1 MAEAAARDEVDEC
14 GDVLNPT
21 SRVRFRPLTFRQE
34 GPEHV
39 VGCRDISVYISVP
52 PVGVE
57 AIRLLQEGATID
69 EAQRRLAGAGADEP
83 PDVRDF
89 VDTLIQVGLV
99 EEVDGHPTPYA
110 VHPEVDEMRG
120 VAILQGL
127 RSEHVRWLVGP
138 IGLALHVAA
147 FAAVLV
153 LLALHPSFLPLSRD
167 FFVLP
172 WYSLNTALVVA
183 TCALTMFFHEMGHV
197 VAARAMGVDARLDVS
212 RRLWNLVA
220 ESKLGDIWA
229 LSRRARMVVYI
240 GGVIVNIWI
249 FLACLVV
256 AMQIGPSPAQR
267 WLRLV
272 MVLEFYS
279 TAWQLAFVVKTDLHY
294 FLADLFY
301 ARNLMEQSRAYLY
314 GKLSRV
320 LPRYF
325 QPSDLDDLPVMER
338 RFVRV
343 YAWISVVAI
352 GLAAVLFFGYI
363 APWLVRTIVGSV
375 LALLAAH
382 SAAAVTDAVVTL
394 VALGVQ
400 GSIIAYVFWR
410 DQARPLIRRVR
421 DPRPLPAPALEGS
434 TAG

>member
-1 MAEAAARDEVDEC
+1 MAEAVARDDVDEC
-14 GDVLNPT
+14 MALNPT
-21 SRVRFRPLTFRQE
+21 SRVRFRPLTFREE

-39 VGCRDISVYISVP
+39 VGCRDVSVYISVP
-52 PVGVE
+52 AVGVE
-57 AIRLLQEGATID
+57 AIRLLEAGATIE
-69 EAQRRLAGAGADEP
+69 EAERRLAGGEDEA

-89 VDTLIQVGLV
+89 VDTLMQVGLV
-99 EEVDGHPTPYA
+99 LEVDGRPTPF
-110 VHPEVDEMRG
+110 VPHPEADEAQG
-120 VAILQGL
+120 VSILRGL
-127 RSEHVRWLVGP
+127 RAEHVGWLFGRA
-138 IGLALHVAA
+138 GFALHAAA
-147 FAAVLV
+147 FVAVLV
-153 LLALHPSFLPLSRD
+153 LLALNPAFLPVSRD

-183 TCALTMFFHEMGHV
+183 TCALTMFFHELGHV
-197 VAARAMGVDARLDVS
+197 VAARAMGVDARLDVG

-229 LSRRARMVVYI
+229 LPRRARMVVYL

-249 FLACLVV
+249 FLACLLV
-256 AMQIGPSPAQR
+256 AMQLGPSPAQR

-279 TAWQLAFVVKTDLHY
+279 VAWQLAFVVKTDLHY

-320 LPRYF
+320 VPRYF
-325 QPSDLDDLPVMER
+325 QPCDLGDLPATER
-338 RFVRV
+338 RFVVV

-352 GLAAVLFFGYI
+352 ALAAVLFFGYI
-363 APWLVRTIVGSV
+363 APWLVRTVVGS
-375 LALLAAH
+375 LSALLAAH
-382 SAAAVTDAVVTL
+382 SAAAMTDAAVTL
-394 VALGVQ
+394 VALSVQ

-410 DQARPLIRRVR
+410 DQARPLLRRLRAGQPVS
-421 DPRPLPAPALEGS
+421 LAALEG
-434 TAG
+434 